1 MLFIITYHWLKY
13 KAIGLGWGQ
22 LNVFALRARLEFT
35 ESGHAPV
42 KIEGV
47 VVGAMTS
54 VLVEIDVVAVGK
66 QLKLIIKGIIQAIL
80 FVIT

>member
-1 MLFIITYHWLKY
+1 MLRGRF
-13 KAIGLGWGQ
+13 
-22 LNVFALRARLEFT
+22 RASRSLTSLEFT

-42 KIEGV
+42 KIELV

-66 QLKLIIKGIIQAIL
+66 QLKLIMKGII
-80 FVIT
+80 